1 MAPVAAKEEAKVEQ
15 PIGKQLKNA
24 DLYEISNEEKK
35 EKRRS
40 NEGRKL
46 DLRNLAA
53 EPLQQDAE
61 PAFEVSPMAGSA
73 SLLQSVRKSAN
84 EGLSVIDEQS
94 MISAVQSSEPSA
106 AGRSP
111 AGSAQG
117 GELKRL
123 AGIGSDGRVDPSG
136 ADGVAS
142 LGRNRPPQGAHQ
154 RRASAARPD

>member
-1 MAPVAAKEEAKVEQ
+1 MAQYEEESRRPDKRRGSAQGESALMAPVAAKEEAKVEQ

-53 EPLQQDAE
+53 EPLLQDAE

-94 MISAVQSSEPSA
+94 I
-106 AGRSP
+106 
-111 AGSAQG
+111 
-117 GELKRL
+117 
-123 AGIGSDGRVDPSG
+123 
-136 ADGVAS
+136 
-142 LGRNRPPQGAHQ
+142 
-154 RRASAARPD
+154 